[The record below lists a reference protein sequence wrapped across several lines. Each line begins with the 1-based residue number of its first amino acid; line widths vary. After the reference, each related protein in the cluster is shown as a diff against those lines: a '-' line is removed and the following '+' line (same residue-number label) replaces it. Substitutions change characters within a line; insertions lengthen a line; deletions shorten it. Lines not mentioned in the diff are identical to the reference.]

1 MKKSEDNDF
10 ILSWKD
16 GRRGELFTNEL
27 SIVSRVL
34 EDQSITVFNFIRVS
48 TPTRICCVDDNRF
61 TRLELAARTIVW
73 AVFSPLFRWGGEGRV
88 ALLDINRAS
97 IAINS
102 LRRANI
108 IRVALEFFTASALK
122 SRNFNSSP
130 INCLDS
136 FNLSNHFFLKISFSF
151 DEFDL

>member
-16 GRRGELFTNEL
+16 GRKGELFTNEL

-61 TRLELAARTIVW
+61 TRLELAANNRLGGFF
-73 AVFSPLFRWGGEGRV
+73 AAFSEGRGGE
-88 ALLDINRAS
+88 DINRAS

>member
-61 TRLELAARTIVW
+61 TRLELAANNRLGGFF
-73 AVFSPLFRWGGEGRV
+73 AAFSEGRGGEGCPARYKSS
-88 ALLDINRAS
+88 LD
-97 IAINS
+97 
-102 LRRANI
+102 
-108 IRVALEFFTASALK
+108 
-122 SRNFNSSP
+122 RN
-130 INCLDS
+130 
-136 FNLSNHFFLKISFSF
+136 
-151 DEFDL
+151 